1 MSDIT
6 TTDKTERLKLANDAA
21 LDIDALLRILPRA
34 LNTDSED
41 VEMEVM
47 LTASLRHLRALNTV
61 VLKALGDDD
70 TNTTQDLREVLHG

>member
-6 TTDKTERLKLANDAA
+6 TTDKTGRLKLANDAA
-21 LDIDALLRILPRA
+21 LDIDALLRILPRV

-70 TNTTQDLREVLHG
+70 TNTTQELREVFHG